1 MIDFDLLSGA
11 LPKWLETRRWF
22 ADKGRG
28 IARAE
33 IEDGFIET
41 VDDDTLLLAIVRVE
55 FRHGDSARYFV
66 PMVSTAQVAASEV
79 ITAMPAATSSGAVID
94 GVEAPWFGRW
104 LIEAISGEAAASQAR
119 WTFSPGPAASHVL
132 ASAAQTPVTVMRAE
146 QSNTSLRY
154 GDVAIVKLVRRLQP
168 GPNPDEEMLRALADV
183 GFDRVPPYLGGA
195 SWRAL
200 DREEHPLALAQA
212 FVPNLGDG
220 WSWML
225 QRLREPSG
233 GISAA
238 QLGHT
243 SPEWW
248 LGRRTGEMHVALSR
262 LAEPELAAG
271 KAASESIESDM
282 TRVRRAVDQVIALL
296 QESEAILPEP
306 LRAALPSIAS
316 GLEVASSRA
325 EGFRAEV
332 ETVRIR
338 VHGDYHLGQTLRTPQ
353 EDWVIIDFE
362 GEPARPVAE
371 RRQKTSALKD
381 VAGML
386 RSFAY
391 ARGAAERSRVSA
403 SAPLASWEAEARQ
416 AFLDGYREA
425 VREAPMALVPADD
438 REFAAALAAWELDKA
453 LYEVAYEVRNR
464 PDWVELPLR
473 SLLPKLPE

>member
-1 MIDFDLLSGA
+1 MIDFDALSGA
-11 LPKWLETRRWF
+11 LPRWLETRRWF

-28 IARAE
+28 IARAV
-33 IEDGFIET
+33 IEDGLTEA
-41 VDDDTLLLAIVRVE
+41 VDDDALLLAIVRVE
-55 FRHGDSARYFV
+55 YRHGDSSRYFV
-66 PMVSTAQVAASEV
+66 PMVWTAHVGASEV
-79 ITAMPAATSSGAVID
+79 ITAMPGATSTGAVID

-104 LIEAISGEAAASQAR
+104 LIEAMNGKAASQAR
-119 WTFSPGPAASHVL
+119 WTFTSEPAASHVL
-132 ASAAQTPVTVMRAE
+132 ASAAQAPVTVMRAE

-154 GDVAIVKLVRRLQP
+154 GNEAMVKLVRRLQP
-168 GPNPDEEMLRALADV
+168 GPNPDEEMLRALAKA
-183 GFDRVPPYLGGA
+183 GFASVPHYLGGA

-200 DREEHPLALAQA
+200 DGEAHPLALAQA

-225 QRLREPSG
+225 RRLRELTGPE
-233 GISAA
+233 SAVA
-238 QLGHT
+238 LDYA
-243 SPEWW
+243 SPERL

-262 LAEPELAAG
+262 VAEPEVAAET
-271 KAASESIESDM
+271 ATSESIQADIA
-282 TRVRRAVDQVIALL
+282 RVRRAVGQTVSLL
-296 QESEAILPEP
+296 QESEAMLPEP
-306 LRAALPSIAS
+306 LRAGLPSIAS
-316 GLEVASSRA
+316 GLEDATSRA
-325 EGFRAEV
+325 EGFGAEA

-391 ARGAAERSRVSA
+391 ARGAAERNQVAA
-403 SAPLASWEAEARQ
+403 SAPLASWETEARQ
-416 AFLDGYREA
+416 AFLEGYREA
-425 VREAPMALVPADD
+425 VLEAPMALVPADD

-473 SLLPKLPE
+473 SLLPRLQE